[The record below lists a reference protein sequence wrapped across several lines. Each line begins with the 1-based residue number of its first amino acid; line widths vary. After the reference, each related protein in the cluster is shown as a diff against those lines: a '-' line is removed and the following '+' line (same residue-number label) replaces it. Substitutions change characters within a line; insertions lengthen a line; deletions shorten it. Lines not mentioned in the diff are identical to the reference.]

1 MTEHMHSIP
10 KYHPDVRFLTDYSA
24 GSLPASQ
31 AICVASHLH
40 YCSQCRARARELKE
54 LGTALFVRQKPVAVT
69 PDAFERLL
77 TRLPARQ
84 AGGDAASSE
93 PTPPGERVNAP
104 VAPVG
109 AGEGSAPG
117 PDSRL
122 PRAIDKLCRGNTENL
137 RWRGIGKRFRYAPLQ
152 LGDRERETSLL
163 HIRAGGSVP
172 RHQHRGDEITVVL
185 QGSFSDN
192 EDKYGVG
199 DFIVRTPG
207 EIHQPVASQDE
218 DCLCLS
224 TLDAPIRMSNWLL
237 RLLMPLLEPKRA
249 ALASRH

>member
-1 MTEHMHSIP
+1 MTHPMLAIP
-10 KYHPDVRFLTDYSA
+10 RYHPDVRFLTDYSA

-40 YCSQCRARARELKE
+40 YCGQCRARVRELNE
-54 LGTALFVRQKPVAVT
+54 LGAALFTRQPPVAVS

-77 TRLPARQ
+77 TRLPAQ
-84 AGGDAASSE
+84 ASVESSVPAPPAEPGVSRDSPQTRTQENAA
-93 PTPPGERVNAP
+93 
-104 VAPVG
+104 
-109 AGEGSAPG
+109 
-117 PDSRL
+117 RL

-137 RWRGIGKRFRYAPLQ
+137 RWRGIGRRFRYAPLQ
-152 LGDRERETSLL
+152 LGDAQRETSLL
-163 HIRAGGSVP
+163 HIRAGGAVP
-172 RHQHRGDEITVVL
+172 RHQHCGDEITVVL

-207 EIHQPVASQDE
+207 EIHKPVASQDE

-237 RLLMPLLEPKRA
+237 RLLVPLLESGKPLRA
-249 ALASRH
+249 

>member
-1 MTEHMHSIP
+1 MTEHMLSIP
-10 KYHPDVRFLTDYSA
+10 KYHPDVRYLTDYSA

-40 YCSQCRARARELKE
+40 YCGQCRARVRELKE
-54 LGTALFVRQKPVAVT
+54 LGAVLFSRQRPVAVAA
-69 PDAFERLL
+69 DAFDRLLERLPGK
-77 TRLPARQ
+77 TAD
-84 AGGDAASSE
+84 GTGAA
-93 PTPPGERVNAP
+93 TPPA
-104 VAPVG
+104 
-109 AGEGSAPG
+109 APG
-117 PDSRL
+117 LAGTAMTTTMQGEARL
-122 PRAIDKLCRGNTENL
+122 PRAIDKLCRGNPENL
-137 RWRGIGKRFRYAPLQ
+137 RWRGIGKRFRYANLQ
-152 LGDRERETSLL
+152 LGDQQRETSLL

-207 EIHQPVASQDE
+207 EIHKPVASQDE

-237 RLLMPLLEPKRA
+237 RLLMPLLEPRQA
-249 ALASRH
+249 SASSRH